1 MNDRW
6 KSLPFLVQMANV
18 GSEVERALRWKAK
31 HNPSSCEKALDRALE
46 LLDLT
51 LATATRFRR
60 LKELARVRELL
71 VDYFLGSN
79 QYASTEAVWRKYFF
93 SFACAANRDR

>member
-6 KSLPFLVQMANV
+6 EALPFLVQMANV

-31 HNPSSCEKALDRALE
+31 NNPVYCEKAFDRALE

-51 LATATRFRR
+51 LEKATRFRR
-60 LKELARVRELL
+60 LKELARARELL

-79 QYASTEAVWRKYFF
+79 QYSSTEAGWRRYFL